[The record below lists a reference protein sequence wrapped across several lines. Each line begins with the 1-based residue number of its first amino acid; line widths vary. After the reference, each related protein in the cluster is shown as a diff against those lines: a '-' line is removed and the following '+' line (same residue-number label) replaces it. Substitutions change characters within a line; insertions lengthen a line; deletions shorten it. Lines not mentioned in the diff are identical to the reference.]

1 MPQTSVRIL
10 IADDHR
16 MFRESLRNLLELE
29 PDFTVVG
36 EAGDGRTAVAQT
48 HALKPDVLLLD
59 LAMPSMSGLEALE
72 ALTRAAAE
80 TRIILLTGAID
91 KREIVQALQLG
102 ARGLVLK
109 ESATALLLTAIR
121 AVMTDQYWVGR
132 ESVSDLLHALRSQSV
147 AKPATAPNDFG
158 LTERERQIIEAVVAA
173 CSNKEIATKL
183 AITEKTVKHHLTNI
197 FDKVGV
203 SNRLELALFA
213 LHHGLE

>member
-1 MPQTSVRIL
+1 MPQASVRIL

-29 PDFTVVG
+29 PDFTVIG
-36 EAGDGRTAVAQT
+36 EAGDGRAAVAQT
-48 HALKPDVLLLD
+48 RALKPDVLLLD
-59 LAMPSMSGLEALE
+59 LAMPSMTGLEALE
-72 ALTRAAAE
+72 ALTRAAGE

-91 KREIVQALQLG
+91 KREIVHALQLG

-132 ESVSDLLHALRSQSV
+132 ESVSDLLHALRSQSL
-147 AKPATAPNDFG
+147 AKPATATRDFG
-158 LTERERQIIEAVVAA
+158 LTEREREIIDAVVAA

-213 LHHGLE
+213 LHHGLD